1 MITKFHDQLTIIADV
16 HGCVK
21 PGLAEDHHSCH
32 LVKEDVVVEGQ
43 YVCQAHPPHQRDSV
57 PQDEEEHN
65 DSVEVYTECI
75 GPR

>member
-1 MITKFHDQLTIIADV
+1 M

-21 PGLAEDHHSCH
+21 PGLAEDYHPCH
-32 LVKEDVVVEGQ
+32 LVKEDVMVEGQ
-43 YVCQAHPPHQRDSV
+43 YMCQAHPPHQRDSV